1 MSRPTTASQTRKVLQ
16 DMGVKRPAV
25 SVEELRSGARRR
37 IPRPVFDFIDGGAE
51 DERTLRANSS
61 DFGRLSFRPNA
72 LVDVSVRDQTTTV
85 LGESVPS
92 PVLLGP
98 CGLARL
104 AHHGG
109 EVAAARAAAEF
120 GTVFALSTASSL
132 SIEQV
137 AAVGPGLRWFQLYV
151 WTDRDAT
158 RELVERARRAK
169 YQALCFTIDVPLSGQ
184 RERDLRN
191 GMTIPPRPAPRT
203 LLHWARHPRWV
214 QRALLGDPITFGN
227 FLGQAASN
235 SAVSLGS
242 LVNSQLNPSM
252 CWDDLSWLRELW
264 DGPLVVKGVMSAAAA
279 RRAVDLGADAVVVSN
294 HGGRQLDG
302 LPSTISVLPEVVA
315 AVGADAEV
323 YLDGGVRRGSD
334 VVKAVALGARAC
346 LVGRP
351 WMYGLAAG
359 GQAGVSRALQ
369 VLSDE
374 IDRTLALIGVT
385 RVADLALDVLRM
397 DAAR

>member
-1 MSRPTTASQTRKVLQ
+1 MTSSSFALRARKALH
-16 DMGVKRPAV
+16 DSGVVRPAA
-25 SVEELRSGARRR
+25 SIRELRTAARRR

-51 DERTLRANSS
+51 DERTLCANSS
-61 DFGRLSFRPNA
+61 DFGRLTFRPNA
-72 LVDVSVRDQTTTV
+72 LVDVSVRDQRTTV
-85 LGESVPS
+85 LGEPVAS

-104 AHHGG
+104 AHRDG
-109 EVAAARAAAEF
+109 ELAAARAAAEF
-120 GTVFALSTASSL
+120 GTVFALSTASSI
-132 SIEQV
+132 SIERV
-137 AAVGPGLRWFQLYV
+137 AAAGPGPRWFQLYV

-158 RELVERARRAK
+158 RQLVERARRAE

-203 LLHWARHPRWV
+203 VLHWARHPRWV
-214 QRALLGDPITFGN
+214 QQALLGDPITFGN

-252 CWDDLSWLRELW
+252 CWDDLRWLRDLW
-264 DGPLVVKGVMSAAAA
+264 DGPLVIKGIMSAADA

-315 AVGADAEV
+315 AVGVDADV

-334 VVKAVALGARAC
+334 VVKALALGARAC

-351 WMYGLAAG
+351 WMYGLASG
-359 GQAGVSRALQ
+359 GQSGVSHALRI
-369 VLSDE
+369 LSAE

-385 RVADLALDVLRM
+385 CVADLTPDVLRN
-397 DAAR
+397 DSTR

>member
-1 MSRPTTASQTRKVLQ
+1 MSGSTLPTRARAVLR
-16 DMGVKRPAV
+16 DLGVVRPAV
-25 SVEELRSGARRR
+25 SVDELRSAARRR
-37 IPRPVFDFIDGGAE
+37 LPRPVFDFIDGGAE
-51 DERTLRANSS
+51 DERTLRANSA
-61 DFGRLSFRPNA
+61 DFGALAFRPNA
-72 LVDVSVRDQTTTV
+72 LVDVSLRDQETSV
-85 LGESVPS
+85 LGERVAS

-104 AHHGG
+104 AHHDG
-109 EVAAARAAAEF
+109 ETAAARAAAEF
-120 GTVFALSTASSL
+120 GTVFTLSTASSV
-132 SIEQV
+132 SIERV
-137 AAVGPGLRWFQLYV
+137 AASGPGPRWFQLYV

-158 RELVERARRAK
+158 RQLVERARAAR

-203 LLHWARHPRWV
+203 VLHWARHPRWV
-214 QRALLGDPITFGN
+214 QRALLGDPITFAN

-264 DGPLVVKGVMSAAAA
+264 DGPLVVKGVMSGAAA

-302 LPSTISVLPEVVA
+302 LPSTISVLPEVVG

-334 VVKAVALGARAC
+334 VVRALALGARAC

-359 GQAGVSRALQ
+359 GQAGVSRALRI
-369 VLSDE
+369 VSAE

-385 RVADLALDVLRM
+385 KAADLTPDVLRI
-397 DAAR
+397 DAGG